1 MDTLCAHRKHFDVSL
16 TLLRDTTTIGK
27 VGDKSE
33 NLYKINMRRTPQDD
47 WFKLT
52 NNGPKKQ

>member
-47 WFKLT
+47 
-52 NNGPKKQ
+52 